1 MRRYLKNVFFAVIL
15 MIISDFFIGNILE
28 YYYFNVKSGV
38 IFDANE
44 SFTKTKSDI
53 LIFGSSRANRHY
65 NPKIIENETNMTCY
79 NTGRDGYFIF
89 YQTALLQSILKRYT
103 PKKII
108 LDFSGSLSYSQK
120 DLDRLAAI
128 MPYYENNKEINY
140 ILNLKSNFEFLKLN
154 SKLYRYNS
162 MLTTIIKGN
171 YYKINKETYKGF
183 KPLFGQMDDQLVSSN
198 DITQVS
204 LKIDKDKM
212 FVLEEFFRLSKK
224 NNIELIVV
232 LSPMFEVLSSTH
244 NESVKIIKSL
254 SKKYKFEFIDF
265 SDNMDFLGKHHL
277 FKDKDHLNSTGA
289 DLFIMPELLKCKIN

>member
-1 MRRYLKNVFFAVIL
+1 MFFSALIL
-15 MIISDFFIGNILE
+15 LIISDFFIGNILE
-28 YYYFNVKSGV
+28 YCYFNVKSGV

-53 LIFGSSRANRHY
+53 LIFGSSRANHHY

-108 LDFSGSLSYSQK
+108 LDFSGSLSHSQN
-120 DLDRLAAI
+120 DLDRLSAI

-140 ILNLKSNFEFLKLN
+140 ILKLKSNFEFLKLN

-171 YYKINKETYKGF
+171 YYKINEDTYNGF
-183 KPLFGQMDDQLVSSN
+183 KPLFGQIDEQLVSSN
-198 DITQVS
+198 NITQVR

-212 FVLEEFFRLSKK
+212 FVLEEFFRLCRE

-232 LSPMFEVLSSTH
+232 LSPMFEVLSTTH
-244 NESVKIIKSL
+244 DDSVKIIKSL
-254 SKKYKFEFIDF
+254 SKKYKFDFIDF
-265 SDNMDFLGKHHL
+265 SDNMDFLGKYNL
-277 FKDKDHLNSTGA
+277 FKDKGHLNSTGA
-289 DLFIMPELLKCKIN
+289 DLFTKRLLEITEM